1 MAVVGDGR
9 AISRSRKP
17 GPTDECNSGQVLN
30 TQCLCHLAV

>member
-17 GPTDECNSGQVLN
+17 PRWRVQPWTSS
-30 TQCLCHLAV
+30 